1 MKKVLY
7 RVLPAVILMFVLA
20 SFFVSAANVVGS
32 AEMQTVKDTN
42 IYYFWRPGCIHCANV
57 ESSGIL
63 EKMENDTSVSLQRFS
78 IADADGRDKFNYY
91 TSGFS
96 IPIDARG
103 TPFLVIERLNG
114 TGKQYSYLEGDKGG
128 NLTIIENL
136 ESAVK
141 NFKPVSFVDEASNK
155 QKLTM
160 GTIVVSALIDSINP
174 CAFGVL
180 IFLMISLLKIG
191 SSQRALRAG
200 LLYSFV
206 VFVTY
211 FLAGFGIFQVIQS
224 FTSITHFIYLF
235 AGVLVL
241 VLGLWQFKDVLM
253 PHIGPQLVISPKAK
267 PLMEKIMQRGTIPAI
282 MLLGVVVSL
291 FELPCTGGIYVA
303 ILTMMSI
310 NKTFALSYLLI
321 YNLIF
326 ILPLLIITLVI
337 YKGASPEKL
346 QKWTSTERV
355 WMKVASG
362 AVMIGL
368 GLYILLA

>member
-1 MKKVLY
+1 MKKVSY
-7 RVLPAVILMFVLA
+7 VILPAVVLMLVLA
-20 SFFVSAANVVGS
+20 SLFVSVLVSAAEIQS
-32 AEMQTVKDTN
+32 VKTTN

-57 ESSGIL
+57 EASGVL
-63 EKMENDTSVSLQRFS
+63 EKVANDTSVLIQRFS
-78 IADADGRDKFNYY
+78 IAESDGREKFNYY
-91 TSGFS
+91 TSGFN
-96 IPIDARG
+96 IPIEARG

-114 TGKQYSYLEGDKGG
+114 IDKQYSYLEGDRGG

-136 ESAVK
+136 ESSIK
-141 NFKPVSFVDEASNK
+141 NFKPVAFSDESTNK

-191 SSQRALRAG
+191 SSKRALRAG

-206 VFVTY
+206 VFVVY
-211 FLAGFGIFQVIQS
+211 FLAGLGIFTVIQS

-253 PHIGPQLVISPKAK
+253 PHIGPQLAISPKAK
-267 PLMEKIMQRGTIPAI
+267 PIMERIINRGTIPAI
-282 MLLGVVVSL
+282 LLLGVVVSL

-310 NKTFALSYLLI
+310 NKTFALSYVLI

-326 ILPLLIITLVI
+326 ILPLIVITLII

-346 QKWTSTERV
+346 QKWTSRERV

-362 AVMIGL
+362 VVMVAL
-368 GLYILLA
+368 GLYILLV